1 VLNSINFYPKNA
13 SLKGTA
19 LISGFHGI
27 GATGYWSVKY
37 MIQKLALQRCCIVD
51 YEYSAPVSTLMGGK
65 ISTPYEIYKNNNLAL
80 FKVDVPL
87 QRELEVGFYREFA
100 YRIIKK
106 GVNEAFLIGGLDSS
120 LKNDN
125 TLYRIAATSTYKKRG
140 ILQDA
145 KPLEDDHIIV
155 GPVAIL
161 LNYFEIM
168 RFPAV
173 ALLVYASPDRIDPR
187 AAATAIKITS
197 EYYGFEIDVSPLIVG
212 AETIEAELLK
222 EKSQTEYKPNTNIYT

>member
-1 VLNSINFYPKNA
+1 MNSITFYPRNV
-13 SLKGTA
+13 SLKGSS

-37 MIQKLALQRCCIVD
+37 LIQKLSLQRCCIVD
-51 YEYSAPVSTLMGGK
+51 YSYGAPVSTLNGGK
-65 ISTPYEIYKNNNLAL
+65 ISTPYEIYKNEKLSL

-87 QRELEVGFYREFA
+87 QKEQEVAFYREFA
-100 YRIIKK
+100 DNIMKR
-106 GVNEAFLIGGLDSS
+106 GVKEVFLIGGLDSS

-125 TLYRIAATSTYKKRG
+125 SLFRIATTSSFNKKG
-140 ILQDA
+140 ILKEA

-155 GPVAIL
+155 

-168 RFPAV
+168 KFPAAAV
-173 ALLVYASPDRIDPR
+173 LVYASSDRIDPR
-187 AAATAIKITS
+187 AAATAVQVTS
-197 EYYGFEIDVSPLIVG
+197 EYYGFEVDILPLIKG

-222 EKSQTEYKPNTNIYT
+222 ESAQGEYKPNTNIYT

>member
-1 VLNSINFYPKNA
+1 MNSISFYPKNVT
-13 SLKGTA
+13 LKGST

-51 YEYSAPVSTLMGGK
+51 YAYGAPVSTLSGGK
-65 ISTPYEIYKNNNLAL
+65 ISTPYEIFKNKNLSF

-100 YRIIKK
+100 SNIMRK
-106 GVNEAFLIGGLDSS
+106 GVNEVFLIGGLDAS

-125 TLYRIAATSTYKKRG
+125 SLYRVAATSNYKKRG
-140 ILQDA
+140 VLKDA

-168 RFPAV
+168 KFPAI
-173 ALLVYASPDRIDPR
+173 ALLVYASSDRIDPR
-187 AAATAIKITS
+187 AAATAVKVTS
-197 EYYGFEIDVSPLIVG
+197 EYYGFEVDVSPLIAG
-212 AETIEAELLK
+212 AETIEAELVK
-222 EKSQTEYKPNTNIYT
+222 ESSQTEYKPNTNIYT

>member
-1 VLNSINFYPKNA
+1 MNSITFYPKNI
-13 SLKGTA
+13 SLKGSS

-37 MIQKLALQRCCIVD
+37 LIQKLSLQRCCIVD
-51 YEYSAPVSTLMGGK
+51 YSYGAPVSTLNGGK
-65 ISTPYEIYKNNNLAL
+65 ISTPYEIYKNETLSL

-87 QRELEVGFYREFA
+87 QKEQEVEFYREFA
-100 YRIIKK
+100 HNIIRK
-106 GVNEAFLIGGLDSS
+106 GVKEVFLIGGLDSS

-125 TLYRIAATSTYKKRG
+125 SLFRVAATSSYNLRG
-140 ILQDA
+140 ILKEA

-168 RFPAV
+168 KFPAV
-173 ALLVYASPDRIDPR
+173 AVLVYASSDRIDPR
-187 AAATAIKITS
+187 AAATAVQVTS
-197 EYYGFEIDVSPLIVG
+197 DYYGFKVDVSPLIKG

-222 EKSQTEYKPNTNIYT
+222 ESTQTEYKPNTNIYT